1 MTAHLGK
8 RVQLVRDDVF
18 ITNSKILCEG
28 IGLGVANALVVKAH
42 PICARHEALG
52 QKS

>member
-8 RVQLVRDDVF
+8 RVQPVGDDLF

-28 IGLGVANALVVKAH
+28 IRPALANALLVKAH
-42 PICARHEALG
+42 PICAGHEALR